1 MTPVRLL
8 LLSRPGCCLCDEL
21 EDELLAEFGPQAFA
35 VERVDVDS
43 RPEWRQRYGLL
54 IPVLLDESGQVRSET
69 HLQAELLAP
78 LMAPAGP

>member
-69 HLQAELLAP
+69 RLQAELLAP

>member
-1 MTPVRLL
+1 VTAIRLL
-8 LLSRPGCCLCDEL
+8 LLSRPGCCLCDEM

-54 IPVLLDESGQVRSET
+54 IPVLLDDAGAVRSESR
-69 HLQAELLAP
+69 LQPELLTP
-78 LMAPAGP
+78 LLARP

>member
-21 EDELLAEFGPQAFA
+21 EDELLAEFGPRAFA

-54 IPVLLDESGQVRSET
+54 IPVLLDESGQVRSQT
-69 HLQAELLAP
+69 RLQAELLLP
-78 LMAPAGP
+78 LLPPSGP